1 MNIEKYLK
9 YPAQFISDGAGYAV
23 TVKNDGTSE
32 YVFSELPTCGD
43 DWDDAMSM
51 ATDVVITMAESLI
64 KEKQTVPG
72 AAEFQKE
79 DIVVKIPYHVALKI
93 MLRNLM
99 LEERYRPADICKK
112 LDWTSQEFNAAMSLR
127 KKTAIDT
134 LASIYEAV
142 GRPLQI
148 SC

>member
-9 YPAQFISDGAGYAV
+9 YPAQFIAEGSGYTV

-32 YVFSELPTCGD
+32 HVFPEFPTCGD
-43 DWDDAMSM
+43 DWDDAMKM
-51 ATDVVITMAESLI
+51 AVDVVITMAESLI
-64 KEKQTVPG
+64 KDRQTVPG
-72 AAEFQKE
+72 AAEFQE
-79 DIVVKIPYHVALKI
+79 GDVTVNLPYHAALKI
-93 MLRNLM
+93 MLRNTM

-134 LASIYEAV
+134 LASIYDAI